1 MSSAPA
7 ALPQELAWIGEL
19 SRTET
24 PSARRKLLRK
34 YRAQYSPQL
43 VDRLYDEV
51 VRLSRVELLR
61 AAPVADAALA
71 VAQQLRDQGALAQAS
86 RAVGHIL
93 LLSGKYKA
101 SLQRYQKALQIFQRL
116 GRDLDAARTASGGML
131 QTLIYLGQYSRAF
144 ALAARARKIFRRR
157 RDRLRLARL
166 DSNLGNVLYRQ
177 DRFQEALGLY
187 RRAYAYFRKAGET
200 QDVAIT
206 LRNMAVCYIS
216 LNRFAEA
223 LKIYHQARRYCERH
237 GLVLLVAEADY
248 NIAYLHF
255 LRGEYTTAIALYE
268 TTRQKCKEVADPY
281 HRALCD
287 LDQAEMF
294 LELNLGESGT
304 ELAQAAYSGFFEL
317 HMHYEAAKA
326 LTFLGIAA
334 SQLGKPE
341 PSLQRF
347 DQARKLFVREKNRLW
362 PALIDLYKALVLYQ
376 EGKRGESRRLAQS
389 ALRFFATSSLPAKA
403 AICELLLA
411 KLDLQAEKFGA
422 AKKHCL
428 SALRRLKNAEAPAVG
443 YQAYFVLGQ
452 IREALKDL
460 PGALRSYRQSHAT
473 LEDLR
478 SHLLGEELKIAFLK
492 DKLEVYESLVWATLL
507 TRPGPQGAVS
517 AFAYVE
523 QAKSRSLA
531 DLIASRAHAMQP
543 RTRRGAALGDQVKHV
558 RDKLN
563 WASRQI
569 LLEELRAEEG
579 WRARIRR
586 LSRQT
591 RVLEGALTRAL
602 AQIRNSD
609 REFVELQSG
618 GTVGLDAIR
627 SSLPQNS
634 VLLEYYHA
642 RGVFYVWL
650 VRKHSV
656 EMVPLGPI
664 EKVRDH
670 LRLLQFQLSKFRFGR
685 VFADAFSPA
694 LQAAASFHLNELY
707 RELVAPIRDRLDAA
721 HLVIVPHG
729 FLHQLPFHAL
739 WDGRK
744 WLCDEFSISYAPS
757 ASVFHLCAAKRSRA
771 PERSLVLGI
780 PDPRAPHIRQ
790 EAEFVA
796 SVLPNAALFLG
807 EEASEE
813 RLRAYGP
820 VSRFIHIATH
830 GLFRRDNPMFS
841 SIRLGNSQLTLL
853 DLYQLR
859 LSAELITLSGCGTGL
874 NAVVGGDELLGLA
887 RGLLYA
893 GAQALVV
900 TLWDVNDES
909 TAMFMK
915 CFYEKLTCTTN
926 KAVALQHAI
935 HSLRSSY
942 AHPYYWAPFVLIGK
956 FA

>member
-1 MSSAPA
+1 MSSPRA
-7 ALPQELAWIGEL
+7 ALPQELDWIAEF
-19 SRTET
+19 SRAET
-24 PSARRKLLRK
+24 PSARRQLLRQHC
-34 YRAQYSPQL
+34 AQYSPQL

-51 VRLSRVELLR
+51 VRLSRVELSR
-61 AAPVADAALA
+61 AAPVAEAALS
-71 VAQQLRDQGALAQAS
+71 VATKLQDQGALAQAS

-93 LLSGKYKA
+93 LLSGKYKE
-101 SLQRYQKALQIFQRL
+101 SLQRYQKALRIFQQL

-131 QTLIYLGQYSRAF
+131 QTLIYLGQYARAF
-144 ALAARARKIFRRR
+144 ELAARARKIFRRHG
-157 RDRLRLARL
+157 DRLRLARL

-177 DRFQEALGLY
+177 DRFHDALKLY
-187 RRAYAYFRKAGET
+187 RRAHAYFRKAGET
-200 QDVAIT
+200 QDVAIA

-223 LKIYHQARRYCERH
+223 LKVYREARRYCERH
-237 GLVLLVAEADY
+237 GLLLLVAEADY

-268 TTRQKCKEVADPY
+268 TTRLKCKEVGDPY

-287 LDQAEMF
+287 LDQSEMY
-294 LELNLGESGT
+294 LELNLSESGA
-304 ELAQAAYSGFFEL
+304 ELAQAAYTGFHAL
-317 HMHYEAAKA
+317 RMPYEAAKA
-326 LTFLGIAA
+326 LTFLAIAA
-334 SQLGKPE
+334 SQQGKPG

-347 DQARKLFVREKNRLW
+347 DQARKLFVREANRLW
-362 PALIDLYKALVLYQ
+362 PPMIDLYKALVLYR
-376 EGKRGESRRLAQS
+376 EEKHAAARRLAQS

-411 KLDLQAEKFGA
+411 KFELQAGKLGA
-422 AKKHCL
+422 AKQHCM
-428 SALRRLKNAEAPAVG
+428 SALRRLKHAEAPAVG

-452 IREALKDL
+452 VKEALKDL
-460 PGALRSYRQSHAT
+460 NGALRSYRQSHAT

-492 DKLEVYESLVWATLL
+492 DKLEVYESLTWITLL
-507 TRPGPQGAVS
+507 TRPGPKGAVS

-531 DLIASRAHAMQP
+531 DLIAFRAHAMQP
-543 RTRRGAALGDQVKHV
+543 RTRRGAALRDSVSHV
-558 RDKLN
+558 RDQLN
-563 WASRQI
+563 WTSHQI
-569 LLEELRAEEG
+569 LLEELRAEAG
-579 WRARIRR
+579 SRARIQR
-586 LSRQT
+586 LGRQT

-602 AQIRNSD
+602 AQIGNSD
-609 REFVELQSG
+609 REFVELQSA
-618 GTVGLDAIR
+618 GTVSLDAIR
-627 SSLPQNS
+627 SSLPRNS

-642 RGVFYVWL
+642 RSVFYVWL
-650 VRKHSV
+650 VRKDSV

-670 LRLLQFQLSKFRFGR
+670 LRLLQFQLSKFRLGR
-685 VFADAFSPA
+685 EYAERFSPA
-694 LQAAASFHLNELY
+694 LQAAASFHLGELY
-707 RELVAPIRDRLDAA
+707 RELVAPIHDRLDAG

-729 FLHQLPFHAL
+729 FLHYVPFHAL
-739 WDGRK
+739 FDGQK
-744 WLCDEFSISYAPS
+744 WLCDDFSISYAPS
-757 ASVFHLCAAKRSRA
+757 ASVFQLCAARHSRA

-780 PDPRAPHIRQ
+780 PDPLAPHIRQ

-796 SVLPNAALFLG
+796 SVLPNSSLFLG
-807 EEASEE
+807 DEAGED

-841 SIRLGNSQLTLL
+841 SIRLANSQLTLL